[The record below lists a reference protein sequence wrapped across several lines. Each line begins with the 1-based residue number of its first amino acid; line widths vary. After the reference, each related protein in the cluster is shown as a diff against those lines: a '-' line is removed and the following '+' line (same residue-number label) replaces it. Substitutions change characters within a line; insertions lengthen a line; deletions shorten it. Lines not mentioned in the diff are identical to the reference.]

1 MADLHRA
8 LTNNPFGWYPWNVP
22 CGTDKMPLKP
32 EETPRTPDQIKVS
45 LSVKGSDKK
54 EKEVS
59 FHIVPCSGES
69 VEEFLALTWSQWC
82 KNITAKLPENLREDG
97 PTLFRFFPQCLGVT
111 ATTMWTKVFEEEKI
125 EELGET
131 EVTKKKFLTCISLF
145 MEEIA
150 GVTYLGDAIIRFLCH
165 GKKPGLMAPDVCFRR
180 RATLMAYF
188 ESDLLRSKLAKPTA
202 YQLAEAVFL
211 QMPRA
216 HQERY
221 AETNA
226 EVSADTT
233 ALRSA
238 MMQYH
243 ATDER
248 NGTLERLKTDRGH
261 KRPADEDKTSRK
273 SRRTGRR
280 SPKRNGRRGRD
291 RRNRDD
297 RRDEGRDRRYRD
309 AGRDRDRHRD
319 YRGGNNFCNGGGDRQ
334 RPDFKGGSG
343 NKPGRKANEAHHM
356 DISGESRG
364 G

>member
-1 MADLHRA
+1 M
-8 LTNNPFGWYPWNVP
+8 
-22 CGTDKMPLKP
+22 KP
-32 EETPRTPDQIKVS
+32 EETPRTPDQIKIS
-45 LSVKGSDKK
+45 LSVKGDDKK

-59 FHIVPCSGES
+59 FHVVPCSGES

-82 KNITAKLPENLREDG
+82 KNITAKLPEKLRKDG

-111 ATTMWTKVFEEEKI
+111 ATTMWAKVLEEQNI
-125 EELGET
+125 ENIGENELDNE
-131 EVTKKKFLTCISLF
+131 KFLTCVSLF

-150 GVTYLGDAIIRFLCH
+150 GVTYLGDAIIRFICH
-165 GKKPGLMAPDVCFRR
+165 GKKPGLMAPDACFRR

-188 ESDLLRSKLAKPTA
+188 ESGLLRSKLAKPTA

-221 AETNA
+221 AETNK
-226 EVSADTT
+226 EVTADTT

-248 NGTLERLKTDRGH
+248 NGVLARLKGDRGR
-261 KRPADEDKTSRK
+261 KRPADDDKSGRNRK

-280 SPKRNGRRGRD
+280 SPKRHGRRGRD
-291 RRNRDD
+291 RRDRTD

-309 AGRDRDRHRD
+309 ADRDRHRD
-319 YRGGNNFCNGGGDRQ
+319 YRGGNNFRNGGGDRQ
-334 RPDFKGGSG
+334 RPDYKGGKG
-343 NKPGRKANEAHHM
+343 
-356 DISGESRG
+356 
-364 G
+364 